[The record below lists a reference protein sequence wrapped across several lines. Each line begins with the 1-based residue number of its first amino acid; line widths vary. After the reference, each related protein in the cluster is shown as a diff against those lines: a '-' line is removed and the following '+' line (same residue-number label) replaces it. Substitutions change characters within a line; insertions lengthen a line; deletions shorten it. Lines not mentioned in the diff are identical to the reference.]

1 MSKVTEDLGY
11 KVDEVESTR
20 IEAEK
25 IDETFKSGFIGGF
38 TPPFFHFR
46 LYDNVIFITTMPLLL
61 IHYPFELCRLPK
73 AIA

>member
-25 IDETFKSGFIGGF
+25 IDETFKSGFIGEF
-38 TPPFFHFR
+38 TPPFVTPHFSKR
-46 LYDNVIFITTMPLLL
+46 
-61 IHYPFELCRLPK
+61 
-73 AIA
+73 